1 MKLLA
6 RVVFPAILFSAIH
19 AMGQTRQD
27 IYIYD
32 GNNPN
37 NRNRGYTT
45 PGEDAVRLNQQKQ
58 EQAKIEAARAQK
70 QKEAELARQEAAA
83 EREARMR
90 EIERKAELEKQNQIE
105 AEQREERR
113 KLQAV
118 VDADAAKKL
127 QDTVAEQQR
136 MIDELKKQLDEMKNA
151 AKPTPQESAKPAVS
165 AAP

>member
-6 RVVFPAILFSAIH
+6 RVVFSAILFSAIH

-27 IYIYD
+27 IYIHEK
-32 GNNPN
+32 G
-37 NRNRGYTT
+37 TT
-45 PGEDAVRLNQQKQ
+45 VGEDVLQDYQRQKQ
-58 EQAKIEAARAQK
+58 AQAAKQQAEAQRYIQ
-70 QKEAELARQEAAA
+70 QQQMEIARQEAAA

-105 AEQREERR
+105 AEEREERR

-127 QDTVAEQQR
+127 QETVAEQQR

-151 AKPTPQESAKPAVS
+151 AKPAPEQSAKPAVS